1 MNEVALFTKEMYEEE
16 LEQKEIQIKECIKE
30 YNQDREDFVH
40 EDKDGNFYT
49 DLDDYDYQYRIL
61 TK

>member
-1 MNEVALFTKEMYEEE
+1 MYEEE